1 MTDEEKRA
9 VAVQRFWELAEES
22 LASARREF
30 EHGSFVFAFN
40 RIYYAAFYA
49 VSAALMQD
57 GRHFTK
63 HAAVR
68 SSLHKDLI
76 HEGKLPIAQG
86 AFFDRAF
93 ENRLQGDYWP
103 FFTFSPDDVK
113 QEIEQCAAFL
123 EAIRPLIHSLP

>member
-30 EHGSFVFAFN
+30 EHESFVFAFN

-49 VSAALMQD
+49 VNAALMQD

-93 ENRLQGDYWP
+93 ENRQQGDYWP

-113 QEIEQCAAFL
+113 LEIEQCAVFL
-123 EAIRPLIHSLP
+123 EVIRPLIRSLP